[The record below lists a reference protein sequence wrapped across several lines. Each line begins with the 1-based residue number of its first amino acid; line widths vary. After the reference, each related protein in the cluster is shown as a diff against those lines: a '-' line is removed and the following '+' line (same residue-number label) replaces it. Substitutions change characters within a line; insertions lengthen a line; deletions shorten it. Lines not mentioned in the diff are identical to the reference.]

1 VKRHTIE
8 FPGSPPKRC
17 TVLYGNGLLEEAAGF
32 AASLAGG
39 TAVAV
44 VSDETVAGLYG
55 GRLLEALRDYDL
67 IAEPVVIAPGES
79 GKNWE
84 TLGKV
89 LLKLPRIGVGRDGL
103 VIALGGGVPGDIG
116 GLAAALYCR
125 GIAWIQMPTTTLA
138 MADSALGGKTAVNSG
153 GAKNLIGAFHQP
165 SALFADLDTLATL
178 PTRHLRAG
186 LAEVVKTALM
196 LDLGFFEQL
205 ESSPRELLDHRGPRL
220 RQALERCA
228 RLKGEIVARDEREA
242 GERAVLNAG
251 HTIGHALEAAAP
263 ELLHGEA
270 VALGLLLECRLA
282 ERLAGFPPEDT
293 QRLERLLHALDLPTV
308 VPRGLDTSRLAELI
322 GLDKKSKAGEL
333 RFALPAAVGRP
344 YLLGGEWTSPVGLDR
359 VMDLL
364 KE

>member
-1 VKRHTIE
+1 ME

-17 TVLYGNGLLEEAAGF
+17 AVLYGSGLFEEAAGF
-32 AASLAGG
+32 AVSLAAGA
-39 TAVAV
+39 AVAV
-44 VSDETVAGLYG
+44 VSDETVAGFYA
-55 GRLLEALRDYDL
+55 GRLLEALRARGL
-67 IAEPVVIAPGES
+67 PAEPVVFTPGGEA

-84 TLGKV
+84 TLGEV
-89 LLKLPRIGVGRDGL
+89 LLSLAKIGVGRDGL
-103 VIALGGGVPGDIG
+103 VIALGGGVPGDIS
-116 GLAAALYCR
+116 GLAAALCCR

-165 SALFADLDTLATL
+165 SAVFADLDTLATL

-196 LDLGFFEQL
+196 LDGGLFELL
-205 ESSPRELLDHRGPRL
+205 ESSPRDLLDHRGPRL

-228 RLKGEIVARDEREA
+228 RLKAGIVARDEREA

-251 HTIGHALEAAAP
+251 HTVGHALEAAAAP

-282 ERLAGFPPEDT
+282 ERLTGFPPEGT
-293 QRLERLLHALDLPTV
+293 QRLRRLLNALGLPTA
-308 VPRGLDTSRLAELI
+308 VPRSLDTSRLAELMS
-322 GLDKKSKAGEL
+322 LDKKAKAGKL
-333 RFALPAAVGRP
+333 RFALPATVGNPFLR
-344 YLLGGEWTSPVGLDR
+344 GGEWTSPVELDL

-364 KE
+364 KD